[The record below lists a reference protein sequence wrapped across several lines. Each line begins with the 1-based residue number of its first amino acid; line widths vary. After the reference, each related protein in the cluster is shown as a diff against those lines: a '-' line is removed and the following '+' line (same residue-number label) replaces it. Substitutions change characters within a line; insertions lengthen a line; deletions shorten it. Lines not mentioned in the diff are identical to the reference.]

1 MSFEQTRIE
10 TAASPGQADLPYAM
24 LRSALELFERA
35 PAELSDEE
43 RIQAERQAARV
54 LELESRILSAR
65 EAIGV
70 VAGEDEVTRAIQEV
84 RARYEDDDR
93 FLAALAEN
101 GLTEETLRLA
111 LARQC
116 RVNTVLDKVV
126 AGDDEI
132 SEVDIGLFYHEHKTR
147 FVQPEKREV
156 LHILITVNEQFPENS
171 REQAL
176 VRIKQIAQRL
186 AQKPRMFEELAT
198 RHSECPTA
206 MDGGK
211 IGAVVR
217 GQLYPELDKALFE
230 MKPDQI
236 SGIVESEMG
245 FHLLWCKSITTAK
258 TVSLKKAT
266 PQIRLILQ
274 DRTRESR
281 RRNWIRS
288 LQKPTQPGAR
298 S

>member
-1 MSFEQTRIE
+1 MSVEQKCLE
-10 TAASPGQADLPYAM
+10 TVASTADLPYAV

-35 PAELSDEE
+35 PAELTDAE
-43 RIQAERQAARV
+43 RIQAERQAERV

-70 VAGEDEVTRAIQEV
+70 MAGEDEVTRAMQEV
-84 RARYEDDDR
+84 RARYEDDDSFR
-93 FLAALAEN
+93 AALAEN
-101 GLTEETLRLA
+101 GLNEET
-111 LARQC
+111 
-116 RVNTVLDKVV
+116 VNTVLDKVV
-126 AGDDEI
+126 AVDDEI

-171 REQAL
+171 RDQAL
-176 VRIKQIAQRL
+176 ARIKQIAQRL
-186 AQKPRMFEELAT
+186 AQKPRLFEDLAT

-217 GQLYPELDKALFE
+217 GQLYPELDKVLFE
-230 MKPDQI
+230 MKQDQI

-274 DRTRESR
+274 DRIRESR

-288 LQKPTQPGAR
+288 LQKPTQPGAI